1 MESAN
6 DGVSAPPPSSPQ
18 DEHNSE
24 SSQLSPNH
32 HQSSSQ
38 ADQALLTQ
46 LLPTSGNADNYCNT
60 QSSMPLESQC
70 SQLMLATQPTYYNDS
85 MLQTQFSNCNDHD
98 NYAAKSQYS
107 QQLLPATQPANTQNY
122 GYTDELSVQDES
134 SQLNTQ
140 DNSSQLEHLS
150 MTQQQQQALLLTQQ
164 QQQQCDSNKL
174 PPANGGEPEYGQSAK
189 QSDEHDNDDII
200 MSSQEQRTNDQVE
213 FLYNTQQNNEQ
224 EDSSDDDDD
233 DDDDMERLV
242 EEQNLAVSLSM
253 EVIEESQRSRDNDA
267 RSRNVLYDVSNNVA
281 DNNDED
287 DELQTNQLTMRDD
300 TVTDVS
306 VTGFGFSSAGSGK
319 AIAVNEEEM
328 AKANKLLADDTQQK
342 SSSDHDYD
350 EQDKTY
356 NPPSSGFGFSSAGSG
371 KAIAVNEEEMA
382 KANKLLVDD
391 TQQKSSSDYAYDEQ
405 DEPYNPPSSGF
416 GFSSAGSGKAIA
428 VNEDE
433 MAKANKL
440 LTDDTQQKSS
450 NGHDYDEQDESY
462 NPPSGFGFSSA
473 GSGKAIAVN
482 EEEMAKAN
490 ELLADDDEKVNDT
503 TNATTASAFST
514 SKMTPKYQ
522 QRQQTNPTTTV
533 ANPYARKRS
542 IDQIS
547 NGGAG
552 KPNAATTTA
561 TPATLAAPTPSR
573 KLVFNPYAK
582 TVQSTTKTVLRNP
595 YAKAS
600 TAAAAPT
607 DPSIDIPPPSRPMK
621 FSSKVPDKP
630 ITQTVNAP
638 SAILPTPKEETRF
651 RFKGISFSL
660 PIAERLPSRNVSY
673 TPAEILTVGE
683 LHQYLYRTDTTPA
696 NDFKDLQSVRITGTL
711 VSVSASSS
719 DEKDGL
725 NGDLYAS
732 GTFLLIGDP
741 LEKNRLPTK
750 PLPPNQQPSIS
761 QGNTNSIV
769 PRTVTKPRPMS
780 ILRNKHTPI
789 VRMAQPTQTSNAD
802 GKPIATPAV
811 AKESTQPVTTIM
823 KKPILRGGLLNNNK
837 PKKFVYA
844 GNKSRSS
851 LGGGLHRKFVTP
863 KRGATMAAPNT
874 TNTTGRVT
882 SSLMRKRPLSLVKSV
897 SVSSGRKN
905 VKIETVIQSHPAPLV
920 PVWIGSSL
928 DDDGLGGSVV
938 NDLVMVMGEI
948 VVEHCSRCRERNE
961 NGSVT
966 ADADEEPT
974 SVDDNED
981 VGHGAEKDDSPSSEE
996 DKQQAT
1002 AVKNVRDA
1010 ALSIA
1015 ATISNSAKPTSESA
1029 KRRPFCSHCACFL
1042 SARIVKNANGTD
1054 MNLQKQSLKVRR
1066 EYFIKRK
1073 KQMEGLMQ
1081 GMVTNPTIYSVGC
1094 GPFVNNKATVG
1105 SN

>member
-6 DGVSAPPPSSPQ
+6 DGVSAPLPSSPQ
-18 DEHNSE
+18 DGNNSE
-24 SSQLSPNH
+24 SSQLSPNN

-46 LLPTSGNADNYCNT
+46 LPPTTGNADNYCNT
-60 QSSMPLESQC
+60 QSSMPMESQC
-70 SQLMLATQPTYYNDS
+70 SQQMLATQPTYYNDS

-98 NYAAKSQYS
+98 NDAAKSQYS

-134 SQLNTQ
+134 LQLNTQ

-150 MTQQQQQALLLTQQ
+150 MTQHQQALLLTQQ
-164 QQQQCDSNKL
+164 QLQQQQCDSNKL
-174 PPANGGEPEYGQSAK
+174 PSANGGEPEYGQSAK
-189 QSDEHDNDDII
+189 QSDEHDNDDMI

-233 DDDDMERLV
+233 DDMERLV

-253 EVIEESQRSRDNDA
+253 EVIEESQRSRDNEA
-267 RSRNVLYDVSNNVA
+267 RSRKVLYDVSNNDA
-281 DNNDED
+281 NNNDEN

-300 TVTDVS
+300 TVSDA

-328 AKANKLLADDTQQK
+328 VKANKLLADDTQQK
-342 SSSDHDYD
+342 SSSDHDY
-350 EQDKTY
+350 
-356 NPPSSGFGFSSAGSG
+356 G
-371 KAIAVNEEEMA
+371 
-382 KANKLLVDD
+382 
-391 TQQKSSSDYAYDEQ
+391 EQ
-405 DEPYNPPSSGF
+405 DEP
-416 GFSSAGSGKAIA
+416 
-428 VNEDE
+428 
-433 MAKANKL
+433 
-440 LTDDTQQKSS
+440 
-450 NGHDYDEQDESY
+450 Y

-473 GSGKAIAVN
+473 GSGKAIAVD

-490 ELLADDDEKVNDT
+490 KLLADDDEKVNDT

-621 FSSKVPDKP
+621 FSSKVPYKP
-630 ITQTVNAP
+630 ITQTFNAP

-769 PRTVTKPRPMS
+769 PRTVTKSRPMS

-789 VRMAQPTQTSNAD
+789 VRTAQPTLTSNAD
-802 GKPIATPAV
+802 GKPIATLAV

-863 KRGATMAAPNT
+863 KRAAPLAAPNT
-874 TNTTGRVT
+874 TNTTDRVT

-928 DDDGLGGSVV
+928 DDDGLDGSVV

-981 VGHGAEKDDSPSSEE
+981 GGQDAEKDDSPSSEE

-1015 ATISNSAKPTSESA
+1015 ATVSNSAESA
-1029 KRRPFCSHCACFL
+1029 SRSAKKRPFCSHCACFL

-1094 GPFVNNKATVG
+1094 DPFVNNKATVG

>member
-46 LLPTSGNADNYCNT
+46 LPPTSGNADNYCNT
-60 QSSMPLESQC
+60 QSSMPLESQY
-70 SQLMLATQPTYYNDS
+70 SQQMLATQPTYYNDS

-98 NYAAKSQYS
+98 DDAAKSQYS

-122 GYTDELSVQDES
+122 GYTDELSMQDES

-174 PPANGGEPEYGQSAK
+174 PSANGGEPEYGQSAK
-189 QSDEHDNDDII
+189 QSDEHDNDDMI

-224 EDSSDDDDD
+224 EDSSDDDN
-233 DDDDMERLV
+233 DDDMERLV

-253 EVIEESQRSRDNDA
+253 EVIEESQRSRDNEA
-267 RSRNVLYDVSNNVA
+267 RSRNVLYDVNNNGA
-281 DNNDED
+281 DNNDEG

-300 TVTDVS
+300 TVTDAS
-306 VTGFGFSSAGSGK
+306 VTGFVFSSAGSGK

-342 SSSDHDYD
+342 GSSDYAYD

-356 NPPSSGFGFSSAGSG
+356 NPASSAFGFSSAGSGNAIAVDEDEMAKANKLLADDTQQKGSSDHDYDEQGEPYNPPSGFGFSSAGSG
-371 KAIAVNEEEMA
+371 KAIAVDEEEMA
-382 KANKLLVDD
+382 KANELLADD
-391 TQQKSSSDYAYDEQ
+391 MKQKSSSDHDYDEQ

-428 VNEDE
+428 VDEDE
-433 MAKANKL
+433 MAKANK
-440 LTDDTQQKSS
+440 
-450 NGHDYDEQDESY
+450 
-462 NPPSGFGFSSA
+462 
-473 GSGKAIAVN
+473 
-482 EEEMAKAN
+482 
-490 ELLADDDEKVNDT
+490 LLADDDEKVNDT

-673 TPAEILTVGE
+673 TPAEILTV
-683 LHQYLYRTDTTPA
+683 
-696 NDFKDLQSVRITGTL
+696 
-711 VSVSASSS
+711 
-719 DEKDGL
+719 
-725 NGDLYAS
+725 
-732 GTFLLIGDP
+732 
-741 LEKNRLPTK
+741 
-750 PLPPNQQPSIS
+750 
-761 QGNTNSIV
+761 
-769 PRTVTKPRPMS
+769 
-780 ILRNKHTPI
+780 
-789 VRMAQPTQTSNAD
+789 
-802 GKPIATPAV
+802 
-811 AKESTQPVTTIM
+811 
-823 KKPILRGGLLNNNK
+823 
-837 PKKFVYA
+837 
-844 GNKSRSS
+844 
-851 LGGGLHRKFVTP
+851 
-863 KRGATMAAPNT
+863 
-874 TNTTGRVT
+874 
-882 SSLMRKRPLSLVKSV
+882 
-897 SVSSGRKN
+897 
-905 VKIETVIQSHPAPLV
+905 
-920 PVWIGSSL
+920 
-928 DDDGLGGSVV
+928 
-938 NDLVMVMGEI
+938 
-948 VVEHCSRCRERNE
+948 
-961 NGSVT
+961 
-966 ADADEEPT
+966 
-974 SVDDNED
+974 
-981 VGHGAEKDDSPSSEE
+981 
-996 DKQQAT
+996 
-1002 AVKNVRDA
+1002 
-1010 ALSIA
+1010 
-1015 ATISNSAKPTSESA
+1015 
-1029 KRRPFCSHCACFL
+1029 
-1042 SARIVKNANGTD
+1042 
-1054 MNLQKQSLKVRR
+1054 
-1066 EYFIKRK
+1066 
-1073 KQMEGLMQ
+1073 
-1081 GMVTNPTIYSVGC
+1081 
-1094 GPFVNNKATVG
+1094 
-1105 SN
+1105 